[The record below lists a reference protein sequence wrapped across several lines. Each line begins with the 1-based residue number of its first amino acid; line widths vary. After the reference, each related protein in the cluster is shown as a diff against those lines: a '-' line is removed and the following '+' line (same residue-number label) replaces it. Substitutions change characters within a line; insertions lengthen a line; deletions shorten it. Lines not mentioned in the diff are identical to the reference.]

1 MSLRQVRAVVVE
13 FADDRAVLELED
25 GSRREV
31 SAPGE
36 IQISVG
42 MAVRIVETGDD
53 APIIAWG
60 V

>member
-1 MSLRQVRAVVVE
+1 VSAAVVELVG
-13 FADDRAVLELED
+13 DRAVLELED

-31 SAPGE
+31 SAPVE
-36 IQISVG
+36 IEISVG
-42 MAVRIVETGDD
+42 MAVRMVETGDA